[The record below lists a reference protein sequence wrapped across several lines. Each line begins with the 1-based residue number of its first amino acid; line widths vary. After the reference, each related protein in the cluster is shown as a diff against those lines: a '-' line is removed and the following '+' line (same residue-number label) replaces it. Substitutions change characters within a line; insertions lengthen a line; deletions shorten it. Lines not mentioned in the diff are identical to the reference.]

1 MRHLGRLQPRLLI
14 QPACASLTLLVGTDM
29 TASNLAANS
38 VFCPPALARYTP
50 RSAVAATARV
60 LHVINGEHFSGA
72 ERVQQLLGRGL
83 PEFGF
88 EADFACVKP
97 GKFPELCGLPEQRV
111 LTVPMQGRFD
121 WTVVGKLARVV
132 SERKI
137 DILHAHTPR
146 TALVTSLL
154 ARKTGLPWVYHVH
167 SPTARD
173 STRGTLNRVNQWIE
187 RHALRSCQQLIT
199 VSRSLRREML
209 RCGVSRERLA
219 VVPNGVPAIE
229 PIQAHLRQNESTW
242 RLGLIALMRPR
253 KGVEVALQA
262 MKLLKE
268 RQLAVTL
275 ELIGGFETPAY
286 QQQTLELLRSLG
298 LEDCVHWSGFTND
311 IPSAIRGLD
320 AMLLPSLFGEGMPM
334 VVLEALAAAVPV
346 VATRVEGTPEV
357 VRDGIEGLLAEPGS
371 ATSLAQKLCQL
382 VQDRDEWS
390 RMSAHA
396 LARHRT
402 SFSDERMAGRTARI
416 YHRLLSR

>member
-1 MRHLGRLQPRLLI
+1 MAAPNLV
-14 QPACASLTLLVGTDM
+14 AS
-29 TASNLAANS
+29 S
-38 VFCPPALARYTP
+38 VFCPPLLAPYVSSFVPT
-50 RSAVAATARV
+50 VAARV

-83 PEFGF
+83 LKFGF
-88 EADFACVKP
+88 EADFACVKL

-111 LTVPMQGRFD
+111 VSIPMQGRFD
-121 WTVVGKLARVV
+121 WTVVGKLAREVA
-132 SERKI
+132 ERNI

-154 ARKTGLPWVYHVH
+154 ALRTGLPWVYHVH

-173 STRGTLNRVNQWIE
+173 STLGTSNRMNQWAE
-187 RHALRSCQQLIT
+187 RQALQNCQQLIA
-199 VSRSLRREML
+199 VSHSLRREML
-209 RCGVSRERLA
+209 RCGVPRERLA
-219 VVPNGVPAIE
+219 VVPNGVPDIE
-229 PIQAHLRQNESTW
+229 PIQAHLRRNESTW

-262 MKLLKE
+262 MKLLKQ
-268 RQLAVTL
+268 RQFSVTL

-286 QQQTLELLRSLG
+286 QQQTLELLRSLE

-357 VRDGIEGLLAEPGS
+357 VRDGVEGLLAEPGS
-371 ATSLAQKLCQL
+371 ATSLAEKLGQL
-382 VQDRDEWS
+382 LCDRDAWS
-390 RMSAHA
+390 RMSARA

-402 SFSDERMAGRTARI
+402 SFSDERMAERIARI
-416 YHRLLSR
+416 YQRLLNK